1 MSIAGYAGWPTYDTF
16 LIVSLSGRPA
26 YEPNPLR
33 PNPNPKKNRVGFV
46 SCSRVG
52 SNIDTPTYS
61 WTLTLIPNWTYSV
74 VTIFHFQCT
83 TPNIWVTNQLHESK
97 YMTNHQLKKDVGCKV
112 FQFIHT
118 MKITKLLG
126 YKTLRRANATASWRE
141 RWIRANCLRS
151 QYACENPLHQVA
163 FTCLRCDS
171 P

>member
-1 MSIAGYAGWPTYDTF
+1 MQWKIKLTLWFVYKRGKPPRQKPYRVILRLPLSRIHYYHNKRLQVKESQY
-16 LIVSLSGRPA
+16 LI
-26 YEPNPLR
+26 
-33 PNPNPKKNRVGFV
+33 
-46 SCSRVG
+46 
-52 SNIDTPTYS
+52 PTYS
-61 WTLTLIPNWTYSV
+61 WTLTPIPNWTYSV

-126 YKTLRRANATASWRE
+126 YKTLQRTNAAASWRK
-141 RWIRANCLRS
+141 RWTRANCLRS
-151 QYACENPLHQVA
+151 QCACEKPLHQIA
-163 FTCLRCDS
+163 LTCIHCDG